1 LNEQRPARDVF
12 GRLAT
17 PSTREEDFRPMS
29 RIGRKPVV
37 VPDKVTISVNDLNV
51 VVEGPKGKLEYRH
64 RPEIGVK
71 YDEAAKQVLVTR
83 SDDERLS
90 RALHGLTRSLISN
103 MVQGVTAG
111 YTKKLE
117 IVGVGYQAQLKK
129 ANTVALQVGYAN
141 QVVLEAPPGVSVVVP
156 DSTHITISGADKQ
169 AVGQFAAVVRK
180 VRPPEPYKGKGIRY
194 EGEVVR
200 RKAGKAFGSK

>member
-1 LNEQRPARDVF
+1 
-12 GRLAT
+12 
-17 PSTREEDFRPMS
+17 M
-29 RIGRKPVV
+29 
-37 VPDKVTISVNDLNV
+37 
-51 VVEGPKGKLEYRH
+51 
-64 RPEIGVK
+64 
-71 YDEAAKQVLVTR
+71 LVTR
-83 SDDERLS
+83 GDDERES
-90 RALHGLTRSLISN
+90 RALHGLTRSLIAN

-141 QVVLEAPPGVSVVVP
+141 QVVLEAAPAGRHRRGASRPTRRTSPSRGA
-156 DSTHITISGADKQ
+156 ADKQ

-194 EGEVVR
+194 EGEAVR
-200 RKAGKAFGSK
+200 RKAAARASPVRSK

>member
-1 LNEQRPARDVF
+1 
-12 GRLAT
+12 
-17 PSTREEDFRPMS
+17 MS
-29 RIGRKPVV
+29 RIGRKPVP
-37 VPDKVTISVNDLNV
+37 VPPNVKIAIADSTIQ
-51 VVEGPKGKLEYRH
+51 VEGPKGKLSFRY
-64 RPEIGVK
+64 RPEIDVTF
-71 YDEAAKQVLVTR
+71 DEAGRQILVAR
-83 SDDERLS
+83 HDDERINRS
-90 RALHGLTRSLISN
+90 LHGLTRSLVAN
-103 MVQGVTAG
+103 MVLGVTSG

-141 QVVLEAPPGVSVVVP
+141 QVVLEAPAGVNVAVP
-156 DSTHITISGADKQ
+156 DPTHVTISGADKQ

-194 EGEVVR
+194 EGEFVR

>member
-1 LNEQRPARDVF
+1 
-12 GRLAT
+12 
-17 PSTREEDFRPMS
+17 MS
-29 RIGRKPVV
+29 RIGRKPVA
-37 VPDKVTISVNDLNV
+37 VPANVQVSVADTTIH
-51 VVEGPKGKLEYRH
+51 VEGPKGKLSFQFRKEM
-64 RPEIGVK
+64 GVA
-71 YDEAAKQVLVTR
+71 YDAAAKQVVVTR
-83 SDDERLS
+83 PDNERLN

-103 MVQGVTAG
+103 MVQGVTVG
-111 YTKKLE
+111 YSKKLE

-141 QVVLEAPPGVSVVVP
+141 QVVLEAPPGVAVAVP
-156 DSTHITISGADKQ
+156 DPTHITISGPDKQ

-194 EGEVVR
+194 EGETVR